1 MTSKRQYSRTLS
13 SAWSTGGRTPA
24 QPQAPSPPSPIP
36 LPEVLTEATK
46 SEKRLFAAAVFRS
59 PETLASKYRNPK
71 GLPED
76 LQRQERDL
84 IKALPPRL
92 LQSRSTSGRIANRWT
107 CKVHESLD
115 GDLLEALFYKV
126 RYEAWGTHLNTL
138 VPVKDRDAQEL
149 VANLRIISAY
159 WIPPEDYEKLH
170 MASPPRDDMYQDT
183 NCDGCLLA
191 AIAGDILCL
200 EAVRIAIY
208 SRKHRGG
215 RLVPWLDAW
224 IRVHGKDALH
234 RIRERSETVGRIIRN
249 TRRASFTTLERQ
261 AKKDKRER
269 NKSLLDE
276 LKYRDRKLKSSDPF
290 SPEARSYW
298 GVNKSN
304 GPSADSHAIPQKKE
318 PNPIDHINGSGPNPP
333 KNTEQVSPGQ
343 GAHSFYGDHFNPFD
357 VYYNSDDDPLP
368 DAESGYTSEYSAIDL
383 SWHNREIERNGG
395 WI

>member
-1 MTSKRQYSRTLS
+1 MTSKQQHSKALS
-13 SAWSTGGRTPA
+13 SIQSTGGRTSA
-24 QPQAPSPPSPIP
+24 QPQASSPPSPIP
-36 LPEVLTEATK
+36 LPGVLTEATK
-46 SEKRLFAAAVFRS
+46 SEKRLFAAVIFRT
-59 PETLASKYRNPK
+59 PETLASKARNPK

-76 LQRQERDL
+76 LQRREKDL

-92 LQSRSTSGRIANRWT
+92 LQSRSTSGRIANRWA
-107 CKVHESLD
+107 CKVHEPLN
-115 GDLLEALFYKV
+115 GDLLEALFYKI

-138 VPVKDRDAQEL
+138 VPVKNRDAQEL

-159 WIPPEDYEKLH
+159 WIPPGDYEKLY

-183 NCDGCLLA
+183 DCDGCLLA
-191 AIAGDILCL
+191 AIAGDIVCL

-234 RIRERSETVGRIIRN
+234 RIRERSETVGRIVRN
-249 TRRASFTTLERQ
+249 TKRASFTTLERQ
-261 AKKDKRER
+261 IKKDKRER
-269 NKSLLDE
+269 DKSFLDE
-276 LKYRDRKLKSSDPF
+276 LKYRERKLKSSDPF

-298 GVNKSN
+298 EANKPK
-304 GPSADSHAIPQKKE
+304 GPSVDSHAIPQEGE
-318 PNPIDHINGSGPNPP
+318 PNPINHVNASGPNPP
-333 KNTEQVSPGQ
+333 EITKQVPLGRR
-343 GAHSFYGDHFNPFD
+343 AHSFYGEHFNPFD

-368 DAESGYTSEYSAIDL
+368 DGESGYTSEYSTIDVA
-383 SWHNREIERNGG
+383 WHYREIERNGG